1 MFEPKIPCSR
11 ETVNAATA
19 TTITMTI
26 GTHTRLTSL
35 INAPLPC
42 IALPAWR
49 FDVRPSQRVHLGTTT
64 PTDLW
69 ASAAVCF
76 AAFTPAEWPPDP
88 ARCFS
93 SRPEIVASGR
103 VKGRHPIR
111 VIRKSSSARGFR
123 RARSARPRGSSTRV
137 GHRARGHESSQ
148 SSRNPP
154 GRLHGRAKSARPV
167 FTRFFT
173 RFV

>member
-1 MFEPKIPCSR
+1 MSATVPGGPKTSYNTRFGLNCTMASALPEDGTYGSEPKTPCSR
-11 ETVNAATA
+11 ETVNAPTA

-76 AAFTPAEWPPDP
+76 AA
-88 ARCFS
+88 
-93 SRPEIVASGR
+93 
-103 VKGRHPIR
+103 
-111 VIRKSSSARGFR
+111 
-123 RARSARPRGSSTRV
+123 
-137 GHRARGHESSQ
+137 
-148 SSRNPP
+148 
-154 GRLHGRAKSARPV
+154 
-167 FTRFFT
+167 
-173 RFV
+173 